1 MYEPMAPRNQAGKPG
16 FQIAMATVLIL
27 DDDLGFVF
35 WVAQTLA
42 GAGFE
47 SIPAQSVAEAKRLLN
62 RLSVTV
68 DVVIV
73 SPRVAGA
80 FDYIRELRGEKPGL
94 AVVAAVD
101 QAADLMIVRREVDAV
116 RAKPDVLSEAAMPEW
131 QRTVRRAYSRR
142 AKEPKK
148 KASAHEGR

>member
-1 MYEPMAPRNQAGKPG
+1 
-16 FQIAMATVLIL
+16 MATVLIL

-62 RLSVTV
+62 SLSVTL
-68 DVVIV
+68 DVVIF
-73 SPRVAGA
+73 SPRIAGS
-80 FDYIRELRGEKPGL
+80 FDYINALRGVKPSL
-94 AVVAAVD
+94 AVVAVVD
-101 QAADLMIVRREVDAV
+101 RAADLMIVRREVDAV
-116 RAKPDVLSEAAMPEW
+116 RAKPDVLSEASMPEW
-131 QRTVRRAYSRR
+131 QRTVRRVYSRR
-142 AKEPKK
+142 AKEPGK